1 MAVGGGTGNTISF
14 SEIRDFYGDSNP
26 VVFSDFERKSS
37 NDGLVDATF
46 AGADTVTTTSGSG
59 TKNDFVIT
67 STDVF
72 GSPTGNVTRASPY
85 TVTSNDATVIATGGT
100 IGGSSEYTVG
110 VSTSISRGG
119 TTISQ
124 DEVLVGG
131 TSAVSIIYRGPAHSG
146 SGLSFSGA
154 QTLDN
159 GDTELQTGDVVSIT
173 SFTGSPGYGSLVS
186 DRRPAQFD
194 VTFKNNSS
202 TGDTY
207 TLASSSTRQDSTDA
221 SQLVYSAQTTRQV
234 KDNSGSGQWTIAYD
248 NITGAGA
255 GTAGDIGVSI
265 LGPNYTGTP
274 SNISIRAQGGSSSTA
289 SYTITVDDC
298 ILTMS
303 ASAGFDENPGHTWR
317 VTRSGS
323 VIFGPTTFSA
333 IGGESNG
340 DYYGDHNA
348 GAYGFKL
355 KGPAYISGD
364 QSLDST
370 PNVLFNSLTIQTG
383 DVVETTNP
391 NSTNARITSR
401 RRDPEYTTRFTNNS
415 GSNSY
420 TLVGGSGKTT
430 GGAATLTPGAT
441 RDAKTNNT
449 SSNPSWAV
457 HFDTSSGN
465 CNVGIPT
472 TIGSG
477 NPANINLFN
486 TLTTPVG

>member
-26 VVFSDFERKSS
+26 VVFSDFNRKSS

-46 AGADTVTTTSGSG
+46 AGASTALTSSGSG

-72 GSPTGNVTRASPY
+72 GSPTGATVRVSNTGGASVGTY
-85 TVTSNDATVIATGGT
+85 TVASNDASVVASGGGSNNDSTAAVEVRITRSGSTLLDASNTAGGT
-100 IGGSSEYTVG
+100 QFVG
-110 VSTSISRGG
+110 VFFK
-119 TTISQ
+119 
-124 DEVLVGG
+124 
-131 TSAVSIIYRGPAHSG
+131 GPAHSG
-146 SGLSFSGA
+146 SGLNFSGYRG
-154 QTLDN
+154 TV
-159 GDTELQTGDVVSIT
+159 LQTGDIVTILSYSGESPSFGSI
-173 SFTGSPGYGSLVS
+173 SS

-221 SQLVYSAQTTRQV
+221 SQLVYSAQTTRLV
-234 KDNSGSGQWTIAYD
+234 KDNSSSGQWTIAYD

-274 SNISIRAQGGSSSTA
+274 TSIGIRDTGGSSSTA

-333 IGGESNG
+333 TGGESNSL
-340 DYYGDHNA
+340 YYGDHNA

-383 DVVETTNP
+383 DVVETTNA
-391 NSTNARITSR
+391 NSTNARISSR
-401 RRDPEYTTRFTNNS
+401 RRAAQYTTRFTNNS

-420 TLVGGSGKTT
+420 TIGGSST
-430 GGAATLTPGAT
+430 GGAATIAASAT
-441 RDAKTNNT
+441 RDAKTDNT